1 MVKHIVIWQMRENV
15 SEEQK
20 REMKRLLETL
30 IIRIPRVLKIEAGID
45 YDNGTMSLYSEFT
58 SKEALEAYQAHPS
71 HREVVAF
78 VKPLVAARSV
88 CDYTV

>member
-1 MVKHIVIWQMRENV
+1 MVKHIVVWQMKENV

-20 REMKRLLETL
+20 REMKRLLEAL
-30 IIRIPRVLKIEAGID
+30 VNRIPRVLKIEIGID
-45 YDNGTMSLYSEFT
+45 SENETMSLYSEFT

-71 HREVVAF
+71 HREVVGF
-78 VKPLVAARSV
+78 VRPLVAARSV

>member
-1 MVKHIVIWQMRENV
+1 MIKHIVVWQIRENV

-20 REMKRLLETL
+20 REMKRRLETL
-30 IIRIPRVLKIEAGID
+30 VSRIPRVLKIEAGID
-45 YDNGTMSLYSEFT
+45 SENETMSLYSEFT

-71 HREVVAF
+71 HREVVTF
-78 VKPLVAARSV
+78 VRKLVIARSV

>member
-1 MVKHIVIWQMRENV
+1 MIKHIVVWQIRENV
-15 SEEQK
+15 STEQK
-20 REMKRLLETL
+20 REMKRRLETL
-30 IIRIPRVLKIEAGID
+30 ISRIPRVLKIEAGID
-45 YDNGTMSLYSEFT
+45 SDNETMSLYSEFT
-58 SKEALEAYQAHPS
+58 SKEALEAYQEHPS

>member
-1 MVKHIVIWQMRENV
+1 MIKHIVVWQIRENV

-20 REMKRLLETL
+20 REMKRRLETL
-30 IIRIPRVLKIEAGID
+30 VSRIPRVLKIEAGID
-45 YDNGTMSLYSEFT
+45 SENETMSLYSEFT
-58 SKEALEAYQAHPS
+58 SKEALEIYQKHPS

-78 VKPLVAARSV
+78 VRPLVVARCV

>member
-1 MVKHIVIWQMRENV
+1 MVKHIVVWQMKENV

-20 REMKRLLETL
+20 REMKRLLEAL
-30 IIRIPRVLKIEAGID
+30 VNRIPRVLKIEVGID
-45 YDNGTMSLYSEFT
+45 SENETMSLYSEFT

-71 HREVVAF
+71 HREVVTF
-78 VKPLVAARSV
+78 VRKLVIARSV